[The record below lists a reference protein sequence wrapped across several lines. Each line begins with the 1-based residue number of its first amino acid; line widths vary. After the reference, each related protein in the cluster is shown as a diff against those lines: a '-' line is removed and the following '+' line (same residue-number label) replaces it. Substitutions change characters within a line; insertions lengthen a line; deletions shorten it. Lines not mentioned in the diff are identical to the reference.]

1 MPKQIPLSG
10 KRGAW
15 SLLERSPMLPGIV
28 LSTVGGSVVCA
39 DVGLFA
45 ALPSMGVAVL
55 LLMMDAAYTHNP
67 PGKVAA

>member
-1 MPKQIPLSG
+1 
-10 KRGAW
+10 
-15 SLLERSPMLPGIV
+15 
-28 LSTVGGSVVCA
+28 VVCA